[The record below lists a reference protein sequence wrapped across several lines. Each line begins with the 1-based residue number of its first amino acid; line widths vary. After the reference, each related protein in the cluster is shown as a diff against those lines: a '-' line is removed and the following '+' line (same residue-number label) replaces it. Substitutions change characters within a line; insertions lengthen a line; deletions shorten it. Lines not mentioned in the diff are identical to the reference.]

1 MADFIEAWYSDLMAT
16 VAAGLGLVA
25 EGSSGAENKLQAN
38 PVQTLLE
45 TMRRDLQYG
54 LRYQELID
62 YVCNLSENEVE
73 TLMSQ
78 VRYWKVGVDRNISCQ
93 CTTRQL
99 SDVLARTCHCR
110 ASHSFLAFVLSN
122 IQVLIKSSLV
132 FEDPLEELHTLLRCL
147 KNKFGRVP
155 PALQTQL
162 VRALLA
168 RPEKGRELSAT
179 VSMPRGQLTDSSL

>member
-16 VAAGLGLVA
+16 VAAGLGHVA
-25 EGSSGAENKLQAN
+25 ERASGTENKLQAN
-38 PVQTLLE
+38 PVQKLLE

-54 LRYQELID
+54 LRYQELVD
-62 YVCNLSENEVE
+62 YVCNLTENEVE

-78 VRYWKVGVDRNISCQ
+78 VRDWKVGVDRNISCQ
-93 CTTRQL
+93 STKRSL
-99 SDVLARTCHCR
+99 SDVLARTCHYR
-110 ASHSFLAFVLSN
+110 APHNILVFVLSN

-147 KNKFGRVP
+147 KSKFGRVP

-162 VRALLA
+162 VRALLV
-168 RPEKGRELSAT
+168 RPEKGRELSAPYKQ
-179 VSMPRGQLTDSSL
+179 S